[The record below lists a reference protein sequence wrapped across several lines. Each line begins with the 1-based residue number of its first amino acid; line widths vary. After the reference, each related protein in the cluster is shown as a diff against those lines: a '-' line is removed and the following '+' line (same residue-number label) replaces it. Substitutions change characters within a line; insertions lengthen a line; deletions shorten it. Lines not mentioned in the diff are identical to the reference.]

1 MTEPKVETEEE
12 EIEQEIKEKS
22 VSARLIFTDQQV
34 LQSNCFWTHRWHL
47 TLSKLLFQKKDL
59 RDAFNLLDHTGE
71 GKIKA
76 DDFRVAIKAL
86 GM

>member
-34 LQSNCFWTHRWHL
+34 LQSNCF
-47 TLSKLLFQKKDL
+47 
-59 RDAFNLLDHTGE
+59 
-71 GKIKA
+71 
-76 DDFRVAIKAL
+76 
-86 GM
+86 